1 MRGHLVRSGFVFLAA
16 LAVGSCEDEVGL
28 TSIPPDPERYIAFM
42 NGANIAT
49 PVTTPALGQAVVTV
63 SGTNDLIYRIDLSN
77 IDSVTLSHIHRGAA
91 GVSGGVLVNL
101 YVPPSPTTGL
111 DFSGMLIED
120 TAFAVHDTVMAQLR
134 SGLTYVNV
142 HTRGNGGG
150 EIRGQL
156 FRFQ

>member
-1 MRGHLVRSGFVFLAA
+1 MRGHLVRNGFVFLAA

-28 TSIPPDPERYIAFM
+28 TSLPPDPERYIAFM
-42 NGANIAT
+42 NGANVAT
-49 PVTTPALGQAVVTV
+49 PVVTPALGQAVVTV

-77 IDSVTLSHIHRGAA
+77 IDSVTLAHIHRGPA
-91 GVSGGVLVNL
+91 GVSGPVRVDL
-101 YVPPSPTTGL
+101 YVSPSPITDL
-111 DFSGMLIED
+111 DFSGTLIED
-120 TAFAVHDTVMAQLR
+120 TAFAVHDSVLALIR